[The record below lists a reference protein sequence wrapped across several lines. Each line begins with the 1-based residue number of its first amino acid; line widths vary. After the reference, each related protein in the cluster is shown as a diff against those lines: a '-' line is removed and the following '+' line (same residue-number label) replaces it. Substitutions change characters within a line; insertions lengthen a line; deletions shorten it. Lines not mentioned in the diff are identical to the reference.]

1 MKNKKL
7 LGGIIA
13 ICSAASLLTGC
24 FSTTNL
30 TSETKTE
37 TSDKADKNDK
47 DEHIS
52 QKEPNDNTTISIDDI
67 KSKYSND
74 TTVEYTEALY
84 NLERDH
90 IFTYDITEEFF
101 DFEISEYD
109 FFSVYYDAELTKYAD
124 VSIYDDYETM
134 TLTISPNLMF
144 DYNESGSVIDNGT
157 WGTRSKFYLV
167 QYRDLVTGEE
177 FEKPLVTVFT
187 VKDDLAAPTLTQQMG
202 EDGYYYLTWTE
213 VEGADYY
220 EVYEYWEGMDGAFLE
235 YTTTETFGSYENF
248 ETNIWHVQRFIET
261 YGGTEIDVTRQ
272 WTMNA
277 LLDVET
283 AYFVVAKTE
292 DGRCSGMS
300 NECLVG
306 DVANQIPYTVSDDF
320 VWEFSGDNVLAL
332 PAYVDVQMVDGST
345 GQFLIEYQGATV
357 TLLDDGRIFIDA
369 TIRNLPIE
377 MQYIEFTGMDF
388 ETFMSQTELLKNRT
402 NELASKSVTIDEE
415 INIPYTPPV
424 DEEPEITEPEP
435 PVEEV
440 PETEPVDI
448 DISLEIMD
456 TVQANSALSE
466 WIAINLLAHNE
477 EISLADFPEST
488 NTDYLTDAFYEAY
501 NQNPLCGIIDSLN
514 YDYSKNALLVE
525 YVLDKNSTIEM
536 QNASIEKACEIIE
549 EIIDND
555 MSDFEKENAINTYL
569 CENAE
574 YNDEI
579 MDYINSNGTISSDAV
594 LDFAN
599 SFTPYGVLV
608 ENLGVCESYSEAF
621 LLLCQAAGIDAII
634 ETGKLGGVNHEWN
647 RVKIDGD
654 WYIMDVTNNDS
665 EVLPN
670 CYFNLSDEIATG
682 VLTTDTYALMDI
694 SISDYA
700 ASTMVREY
708 YTMNSLYTEDE
719 DDAVDMLTNQ
729 LNEKDIATIR
739 ISKYADN
746 ATVLSIVQDAI
757 NEAEVAN
764 ALYYFNNGVLSI
776 IKK

>member
-7 LGGIIA
+7 IGGIIA
-13 ICSAASLLTGC
+13 ICSATSLLTGC

-47 DEHIS
+47 EEHIS
-52 QKEPNDNTTISIDDI
+52 QKEPNDNTTISIEDI

-90 IFTYDITEEFF
+90 VFTYDITEEFF

-109 FFSVYYDAELTKYAD
+109 FFSVYYDAELTNYAD
-124 VSIYDDYETM
+124 VSINEDWDTM
-134 TLTISPNLMF
+134 TLTISPSLMF

-167 QYRDLVTGEE
+167 QYRDLATGEE

-187 VKDDLAAPTLTQQMG
+187 MKDDLAAPTLTQQMG
-202 EDGYYYLTWTE
+202 EDGYYFLTWTE

-277 LLDVET
+277 LLDVEA

-306 DVANQIPYTVSDDF
+306 DIANQIPYTVSNDF
-320 VWEFSGDNVLAL
+320 VWEFSGDNILAL

-345 GQFLIEYQGATV
+345 GQFLIEYLGATV

-388 ETFMSQTELLKNRT
+388 ETFMSQTELLKSRT
-402 NELASKSVTIDEE
+402 NELASKSVTIEEE
-415 INIPYTPPV
+415 INIPHTPPV
-424 DEEPEITEPEP
+424 DEEPEP

-440 PETEPVDI
+440 PETEPEDI

-456 TVQANSALSE
+456 TVYANSALSE

-514 YDYSKNALLVE
+514 YNYSKNALLVE
-525 YVLDKNSTIEM
+525 YVLDKDSTIEM

-555 MSDFEKENAINTYL
+555 MTDFEKENAINTYL

-579 MDYINSNGTISSDAV
+579 MDYINPNGTISSDAV
-594 LDFAN
+594 YDFAN

-647 RVKIDGD
+647 RVKIDGS

-665 EVLPN
+665 EVIPN
-670 CYFNLSDEIATG
+670 CYFNLSDKVAQG
-682 VLTTDTYALMDI
+682 VLIADSYALMDDAI
-694 SISDYA
+694 NQYV
-700 ASTMVREY
+700 ASSMECEF
-708 YTMNSLYTEDE
+708 YTMNKLYTEDNV
-719 DDAVDMLTNQ
+719 DAVDMLSEQ
-729 LNEKDIATIR
+729 LESNNIAVIRTSKNASNATI
-739 ISKYADN
+739 
-746 ATVLSIVQDAI
+746 LSIVQDVVD
-757 NEAEVAN
+757 EANVKN
-764 ALYYFNNGVLSI
+764 AVYYFNNGVLSI

>member
-7 LGGIIA
+7 IGGIIA
-13 ICSAASLLTGC
+13 ICSATSLLTGC

-47 DEHIS
+47 EEHIS
-52 QKEPNDNTTISIDDI
+52 QKEPNDNTTISIEDI

-90 IFTYDITEEFF
+90 VFTYDITEEFF

-109 FFSVYYDAELTKYAD
+109 FFSVYYDAELTNYAD
-124 VSIYDDYETM
+124 VSINEDWDTM

-167 QYRDLVTGEE
+167 QYRDLATGEE

-306 DVANQIPYTVSDDF
+306 DVANQIPYTISDDF

-388 ETFMSQTELLKNRT
+388 ETFMSQTELLKSRT

-415 INIPYTPPV
+415 INIPHTPPV
-424 DEEPEITEPEP
+424 EEEPEP
-435 PVEEV
+435 PIEEV

-456 TVQANSALSE
+456 TVYANSALSE

-477 EISLADFPEST
+477 EISLADFPESS

-501 NQNPLCGIIDSLN
+501 NQNPLCGIIYSLN
-514 YDYSKNALLVE
+514 YNYSKNALLVE
-525 YVLDKNSTIEM
+525 YVLDKDSTIEM

-549 EIIDND
+549 EIIDSN
-555 MSDFEKENAINTYL
+555 MTDFEKENAINTYL

-579 MDYINSNGTISSDAV
+579 MDYINSNGTISSNAV

-621 LLLCQAAGIDAII
+621 LLLCQAAGMDAII

-665 EVLPN
+665 EVIPN
-670 CYFNLSDEIATG
+670 CYFNLSDEVAKG
-682 VLTTDTYALMDI
+682 VLIADSYALMDDAI
-694 SISDYA
+694 NQYA
-700 ASTMVREY
+700 ASSMDREF
-708 YTMNSLYTEDE
+708 YTMNMLYTD
-719 DDAVDMLTNQ
+719 DSTDAVDMLSKQ
-729 LNEKDIATIR
+729 LESNDIAIIRTSKNASNTTI
-739 ISKYADN
+739 
-746 ATVLSIVQDAI
+746 LSIVQDTLD
-757 NEAEVAN
+757 EANVKN
-764 ALYYFNNGVLSI
+764 AVYYFNNGVLSI